1 MATYDLNQIDT
12 WQEPQEEQTSG
23 YRISSGIAPEPI
35 TQEPMAPQQAAPAAA
50 PEEEMAG
57 RGRLILLTVLAVLLV
72 LSLMAEPFLVYRMY
86 GTPASVVDSR
96 INEYGEL
103 VIYYS
108 DGTSQNVGTV
118 VSTDNNGGSNSDSGS
133 SDVAAAA
140 AKGLRSAVSVWCTF
154 REEEGSRGG
163 GEAYYSTGSGVIY
176 QLDKEQ
182 GDAFIITNYH
192 VVFDADSRADNGIA
206 EEIVLY
212 LYGGH
217 IEGKEILATYV
228 GGSQNYD
235 IAVLR
240 VEDSQI
246 LMTSAAEA
254 VTVADSDRVTVGST
268 AIAVGNPEGNGLS
281 ASSGVVSVDSE
292 YITMTAMDGYTEVSY
307 RVMRIDTAVNSG
319 NSGGGLFDD
328 QGRLIGIVNAKTMEE
343 GVENIGYALP
353 SSSVVAVAD
362 NIIDY
367 CFGTDC
373 ESVQRAIMGI
383 TVRVMD
389 SSAVYDAVTNSVRV
403 VETVQIYEV
412 TPGQIG
418 SAFQVGD
425 VLVSVTLGDRTK
437 TITRQHHV
445 IDMMMTAR
453 PGDEAVFE
461 VMRDG
466 QVITVA
472 VTLTEDCL
480 TAY

>member
-1 MATYDLNQIDT
+1 MAIYDLNQIDN
-12 WQEPQEEQTSG
+12 WPEQESRQESG

-35 TQEPMAPQQAAPAAA
+35 TAPEPIAAPVAEPLKSTPA
-50 PEEEMAG
+50 PAPKNG
-57 RGRLILLTVLAVLLV
+57 RPIALMVLGVLLV
-72 LSLMAEPFLVYRMY
+72 LCLIVEPFLVYMVL
-86 GTPASVVDSR
+86 GTPASIVETR

-108 DGTSQNVGTV
+108 DGSSQNAGTV
-118 VSTDNNGGSNSDSGS
+118 TNTDGNTGGDSNGSNVS
-133 SDVAAAA
+133 AAAA
-140 AKGLRSAVSVWCTF
+140 QGLRSAVSVWCTF
-154 REEEGSRGG
+154 YEEGSRGG
-163 GEAYYSTGSGVIY
+163 EEPYYSTGSGVIY
-176 QLDKEQ
+176 RLDKEQ

-192 VVFDADSRADNGIA
+192 VVFDSASRTENGIA
-206 EEIVLY
+206 EEIILY
-212 LYGGH
+212 LYGGE
-217 IEGKEILATYV
+217 IEGKEIVATYV

-240 VEDSQI
+240 VEDSQV
-246 LMTSAAEA
+246 LQASSAIAA
-254 VTVADSDRVTVGST
+254 TVADSDRVEVGST
-268 AIAVGNPEGNGLS
+268 AIAVGNPEGGGIS
-281 ASSGVVSVDSE
+281 TSSGVISVDSE

-328 QGRLIGIVNAKTMEE
+328 QGRLIGIVNAKTIDD

-373 ESVQRAIMGI
+373 ESVQRAIMGV
-383 TVRVMD
+383 TVTTVD
-389 SSAVYDAVTNSVRV
+389 SSAVYDAVTGSVHIE
-403 VETVQIYEV
+403 ETVQIHEV
-412 TPGQIG
+412 TPGKIG

-425 VLVSVTLGDRTK
+425 TLISVTVGEKTK

-461 VMRDG
+461 VLRDG
-466 QVITVA
+466 QVITLTI
-472 VTLTEDCL
+472 TLTEDCL